1 MLIDDGERML
11 PDSSDG
17 NTFWEHVQ
25 RYRFAAGYAAGQRV
39 LDIACGEGYG
49 TAALHDAGAASVIGV
64 DLSEEVCAHAR
75 ARYGVDAR
83 AGDAT
88 SIPVGDGEVDL
99 IVSFETLEHLYA
111 PDAFLAECSRVLS
124 ARGRLIISTP
134 NRPVYCQRTPDN
146 PFHHRELDADEF
158 NQLLVGGF
166 EPIDYYGQYL
176 PLPRLLQQRY
186 WRRLPY
192 LWHQL
197 AAPHALIAP
206 RPQDRAGVRR
216 LINQT
221 PCWRDRFDP
230 FGVRRMSKARLR
242 RACFLIAVAERR

>member
-1 MLIDDGERML
+1 MLINDGERML

-17 NTFWEHVQ
+17 STFWEHVQ
-25 RYRFAAGYAAGQRV
+25 RYRFAAGHVAGQRV

-49 TAALHDAGAASVIGV
+49 TAALRDAGAANVIGV
-64 DLSEEVCAHAR
+64 DLSEQACAHAR

-83 AGDAT
+83 VGDAT
-88 SIPVGDGEVDL
+88 AIPLSDGEVDL
-99 IVSFETLEHLYA
+99 IVSFETLEHLA
-111 PDAFLAECSRVLS
+111 SPSAFLAECARVLS

-158 NQLLVGGF
+158 HQLLTGSF
-166 EPIDYYGQYL
+166 EPIDYYGQCL

-186 WRRLPY
+186 WRRIPY
-192 LWHQL
+192 LFHRF
-197 AAPHALIAP
+197 AAPHALHAP
-206 RPQDRAGVRR
+206 RPEDRSGVRA
-216 LINQT
+216 LINQAPT
-221 PCWRDRFDP
+221 WRDRFDP
-230 FGVRRMSKARLR
+230 FGVHRMSTSKLR